1 MTIHKTAVVGG
12 IAAAGI
18 IAAFSATGTA
28 SASCASLNG
37 NHIGDGC
44 EGVNGGLALG
54 LGPKAAAVANGPG
67 TVAIA
72 VGNAGANK
80 FYPDTVMGPQAY
92 ATGSQSV
99 ALALGDGSN
108 AGTLGRHN
116 LAVVLGKG
124 SNAYSYGGNSGLQP
138 YEGNRNVSI
147 TVGDGKEAGAVGNHR
162 FALGKKQDN

>member
-18 IAAFSATGTA
+18 IAAMCATGTA

-37 NHIGDGC
+37 NHIGKGC
-44 EGVNGGLALG
+44 DGVNGGFALG
-54 LGPKAAAVANGPG
+54 LGPKATAVADGPG

-92 ATGSQSV
+92 AKGSQSV

-108 AGTLGRHN
+108 AGTLGHHN

-124 SNAYSYGGNSGLQP
+124 SNAYSYGGNSDNLRP
-138 YEGNRNVSI
+138 YPGNRNASI

-162 FALGKKQDN
+162 FALGKQ

>member
-1 MTIHKTAVVGG
+1 MRH
-12 IAAAGI
+12 
-18 IAAFSATGTA
+18 
-28 SASCASLNG
+28 
-37 NHIGDGC
+37 GDGLGQLRVAQR
-44 EGVNGGLALG
+44 ESHRQGLRGVNGGFALG
-54 LGPKAAAVANGPG
+54 LGPKATAVADGPG

-92 ATGSQSV
+92 AKGSQSV

-108 AGTLGRHN
+108 AGTLGHHN

-124 SNAYSYGGNSGLQP
+124 SNAYSYGGNSGNLRP
-138 YEGNRNVSI
+138 YQGNRNASI

-162 FALGKKQDN
+162 FALGKK